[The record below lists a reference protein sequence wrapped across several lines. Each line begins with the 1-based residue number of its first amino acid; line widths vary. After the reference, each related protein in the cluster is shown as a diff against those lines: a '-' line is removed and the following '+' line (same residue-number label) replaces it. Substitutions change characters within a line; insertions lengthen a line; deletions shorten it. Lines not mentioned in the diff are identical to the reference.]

1 MKTVLVV
8 VCAAVALAIPVAFV
22 ASGGFNVAADAPHWP
37 ATVSMLE
44 FARSR
49 SVQRRAADIATPSLD
64 GETRISAGAGNYD
77 AMCAECHLKPGIANT
92 ELSLGLY
99 PRPPALTARDDRTAA
114 EAFWVIKH
122 GIKMSGMP
130 AWGKSMSDQHVW
142 NLVAFL
148 RKLPTLSSDQYRALV
163 AASRGHSH
171 DDEKGTSH
179 ESASSTPSAS
189 NHGKEHDKH
198 ELSHQHDHE
207 RSPVR

>member
-8 VCAAVALAIPVAFV
+8 VCTAVALAIPVAFV

-99 PRPPALTARDDRTAA
+99 PRPPALTARDDRSAA

-148 RKLPTLSSDQYRALV
+148 RRLPSLSPDQYRALV
-163 AASRGHSH
+163 AASHGHSH
-171 DDEKGTSH
+171 VDDEEASDEPLHSSPSLSIQGTGH
-179 ESASSTPSAS
+179 E
-189 NHGKEHDKH
+189 DDD
-198 ELSHQHDHE
+198 LSHRHRHGHI
-207 RSPVR
+207 

>member
-1 MKTVLVV
+1 MNRVLVV
-8 VCAAVALAIPVAFV
+8 ACAVIATAIPVAFV
-22 ASGGFNVAADAPHWP
+22 AGGGFDVAADAPHWP
-37 ATVSMLE
+37 VTVSMLE

-99 PRPPALTARDDRTAA
+99 PRPPALTARDDRSAA

-148 RKLPTLSSDQYRALV
+148 RRLPSLSPDQYRALV
-163 AASRGHSH
+163 AASHGHLH
-171 DDEKGTSH
+171 VDDKGASDEPLH
-179 ESASSTPSAS
+179 SSPASSNRGTG
-189 NHGKEHDKH
+189 HEDH
-198 ELSHQHDHE
+198 ELSQRHGYEHL
-207 RSPVR
+207 

>member
-37 ATVSMLE
+37 ATVSILE

-64 GETRISAGAGNYD
+64 DETRISAGAGNYD

-99 PRPPALTARDDRTAA
+99 PRPPALTARDDRSAA

-148 RKLPTLSSDQYRALV
+148 RRLPSLSPDQYRALV
-163 AASRGHSH
+163 AASHGHSH
-171 DDEKGTSH
+171 VDDKGASDEPLH
-179 ESASSTPSAS
+179 SSPASSNRGTG
-189 NHGKEHDKH
+189 HEDH
-198 ELSHQHDHE
+198 ELSQRHGHE
-207 RSPVR
+207 HL